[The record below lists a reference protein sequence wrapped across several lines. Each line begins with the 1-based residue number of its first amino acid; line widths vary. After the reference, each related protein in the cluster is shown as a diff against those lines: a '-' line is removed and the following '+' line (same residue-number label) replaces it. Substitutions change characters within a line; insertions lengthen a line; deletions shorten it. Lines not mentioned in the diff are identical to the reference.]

1 MPVVIIVTAGIAF
14 AAVRGDP
21 GTLVSSCSDTPEVQ
35 GTKSSSTDSIKD
47 YKSFMSQGFVLL
59 DNSSTTHSVK
69 NLRDTGAAQ
78 TLLLEGVL
86 PVFEQTFAA
95 KTVLIQDVELGF
107 INVPLHRIC
116 LKSDLNTGPVTVGGR
131 PTLPVPDVS
140 FLIGNDLAGGKLN
153 PILQSVRRLRPM
165 SNQMMEMMIYIQPVP
180 LQER

>member
-35 GTKSSSTDSIKD
+35 GTKSSSTDSMKD

-107 INVPLHRIC
+107 INE
-116 LKSDLNTGPVTVGGR
+116 
-131 PTLPVPDVS
+131 
-140 FLIGNDLAGGKLN
+140 
-153 PILQSVRRLRPM
+153 SV
-165 SNQMMEMMIYIQPVP
+165 
-180 LQER
+180 